1 MAAPGTRAPEREDV
15 NTELNTFD
23 TRGELAEALA
33 ARIADLLSQAI
44 ASKGEA
50 LLAISGGATP
60 GNFFRA
66 LSTKPLDWK
75 HMTVTLV
82 DERFVPPSSDRS
94 NEHLVRSMLLKNEA
108 AAARFVGLYRDE
120 ATVEDA
126 AVAVAGDL
134 ATLTWP
140 LDAVVL
146 GMGGDGH
153 TASFFPDADD
163 LETLLAPS
171 NPALVMSVHAKTA
184 GEPRLTLPLARL
196 IEAPFIALHIEGAE
210 KKRVLDAALDPS
222 SALPISAVFRAA
234 RAPIQIFWAP

>member
-1 MAAPGTRAPEREDV
+1 V
-15 NTELNTFD
+15 STEFITFD
-23 TRGELAEALA
+23 ARGDLAEALA
-33 ARIADLLSQAI
+33 TTIADLLSQAI
-44 ASKGEA
+44 TKKGEA
-50 LLAISGGATP
+50 LLAVSGGTTP

-75 HMTVTLV
+75 HVTVTLV
-82 DERFVPPSSDRS
+82 DERFVPPSSERS
-94 NEHLVRSMLLKNEA
+94 NEHLVRSTLLQDKA
-108 AAARFVGLYRDE
+108 ADARFVGLYRDE
-120 ATVEDA
+120 ATVEAA
-126 AVAVAGDL
+126 AVAAAGDL
-134 ATLTWP
+134 SALTWP

-234 RAPIQIFWAP
+234 QTPVQIFWAP